1 MTTFADSEFGEDE
14 PPFDNIFKDEEEE
27 LNNPLFES
35 GDNQNG
41 MASPRQLQRRDSRA
55 PQLGDEYSRTPRER
69 SKPDFRRPT
78 NLPQ

>member
-41 MASPRQLQRRDSRA
+41 MAGPRQLQRRDSRA
-55 PQLGDEYSRTPRER
+55 PQLGNEFSRTPRER